1 MMKEEGRPSA
11 SAGFGGWQNE
21 TKTLEWWWERVD
33 GGKKNDNGSFRCSE
47 IAPLVVA
54 TCSSSAIHIL
64 FIFALDDVN
73 IKKHLPQLVASQE
86 RRETAVWTTV
96 EQMKKVCRCHRLLF
110 MASVCLFLFQTRTAP
125 HLSHIFCFLD
135 AKEEAAQR
143 DVPWDFS
150 GRLLI

>member
-33 GGKKNDNGSFRCSE
+33 GGKKNGNGSFRCCE

-135 AKEEAAQR
+135 AKEEATQR